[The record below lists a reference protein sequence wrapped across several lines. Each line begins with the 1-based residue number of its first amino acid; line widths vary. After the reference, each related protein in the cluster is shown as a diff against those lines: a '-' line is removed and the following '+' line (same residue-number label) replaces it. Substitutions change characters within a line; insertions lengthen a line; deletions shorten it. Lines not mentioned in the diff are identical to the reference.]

1 VIPDTETPVLSSSTP
16 MEYCAQMVKRGK
28 LGDGPAKIF
37 TDFSL
42 FTLFYVLFL
51 DLQYDLGKNYL
62 FATSENKL
70 NLA

>member
-1 VIPDTETPVLSSSTP
+1 MIPDTEAASLSSPTP
-16 MEYCAQMVKRGK
+16 GYCAQMVKRGK

-51 DLQYDLGKNYL
+51 DLHYFDLGKDRL
-62 FATSENKL
+62 FATSEN
-70 NLA
+70 

>member
-1 VIPDTETPVLSSSTP
+1 MIPDTKIPSLSSSTP
-16 MEYCAQMVKRGK
+16 MGYYAQMVKRGK

-51 DLQYDLGKNYL
+51 DLQYYLGKRIVWLQQVKTN
-62 FATSENKL
+62 
-70 NLA
+70 